1 MAREWREM
9 SWKQIETSREIRLWI
24 TRVVFPLAAG
34 AAVIHTTHPDF
45 FPSIGRKVKTKFD
58 DIFKKD
64 DGGKSK
70 KVVTIR
76 EDFK

>member
-1 MAREWREM
+1 MAREWLEM
-9 SWKQIETSREIRLWI
+9 SWNQIETSREIRLWI
-24 TRVVFPLAAG
+24 TRVAFPLAAG
-34 AAVIHTTHPDF
+34 AAVIHITYPDF

-64 DGGKSK
+64 DKEKPK